1 MNPAAL
7 LSSLAASAALWA
19 SGMVFLAP
27 LRRKNRFRLLAAAFL
42 PLCCLV
48 GAAFS
53 MAGQGTVT
61 APRMWL
67 EYAAFYAVLVAFC
80 RASCEISL
88 SGALYAGVWAVVSQQ
103 MSLEI
108 CGLFLA
114 LAAPPDGWRAP
125 TVMAV
130 FLLCCCGLAFTVARW
145 MPENGQYRVG
155 PRQLSSSLLLLLLFE
170 MLVTLLIWIDGEYG
184 QTGLSIAI
192 GMAQV
197 YCLTVLYLQNTL
209 FKKSAMKQELET
221 LNLLWHQQKEQ
232 YSLARENIAL
242 INQKCHDL
250 KHQVAA
256 MRAMGNS
263 EEREK
268 YLEEIENSVEIYDSI
283 VKTGSE
289 ALDTLLT
296 EKSLYC
302 EKNRIKIHC
311 VADGGSVEF
320 MDPVD
325 LYAIFGNALD
335 NAIESVEGFAEDDKR
350 FIDVIVRPRQGFLV
364 INVINPLE
372 GQLTFEEELPVTTK
386 AKNGYHGF
394 GLKSIR
400 HTVKK
405 YGGVVNVDAGEGSF
419 SLRIV
424 IPLPEQ

>member
-1 MNPAAL
+1 MTEAL
-7 LSSLAASAALWA
+7 FWKSLAGSAALWL
-19 SGMVFLAP
+19 SGAIFAAP
-27 LRRKNRFRLLAAAFL
+27 LRRKGRFWLRAAAFL
-42 PLCCLV
+42 PLCILIGLV
-48 GAAFS
+48 FSPFAPTAAAVLWLCVEYIFCYAAMAAF
-53 MAGQGTVT
+53 AWV
-61 APRMWL
+61 
-67 EYAAFYAVLVAFC
+67 C
-80 RASCEISL
+80 CETSV
-88 SGALYAGVWAVVSQQ
+88 SGALYAGVWALVSQQ
-103 MSLEI
+103 MVLEV
-108 CGLFLA
+108 CTLFLR
-114 LAAPPDGWRAP
+114 LGGGLGRWRIP
-125 TVMAV
+125 GAV
-130 FLLCCCGLAFTVARW
+130 GLFLLCCCGLAFTVARW

-155 PRQLSSSLLLLLLFE
+155 PRQLSSSISLLALFE
-170 MLVTLLIWIDGEYG
+170 MLVAILIWTDMKYG
-184 QTGLSIAI
+184 QTSLAAAI
-192 GMAQV
+192 VMAQI

-221 LNLLWHQQKEQ
+221 LNLLWHQQREQ
-232 YSLARENIAL
+232 YSLAKENIAL

-256 MRAMGNS
+256 MRAIGSS
-263 EEREK
+263 EERER

-302 EKNRIKIHC
+302 EKNRIKINC

-335 NAIESVEGFAEDDKR
+335 NAIESVERFAEDDKR

-372 GQLTFEEELPVTTK
+372 GDLTFEEELPVTTK

-400 HTVKK
+400 HTVKR
-405 YGGVVNVDAGEGSF
+405 YGGVVNVDAEEGSF

-424 IPLPEQ
+424 IPLPER